1 MNWASC
7 TACIW
12 FADMVEKVTPSARL
26 LAMKIPSA
34 PSSSG
39 TEPRIG
45 RAKNSDAATRIRIT
59 WM

>member
-12 FADMVEKVTPSARL
+12 LADTVEKVTPSARL

-45 RAKNSDAATRIRIT
+45 KAKKIDAATRISTT